1 MDKLR
6 AIKILVFIFTF
17 LLIFGTLCAFG
28 MIYRRLQAPL
38 PTEDITLNQPLGS
51 YISDYKISDDNIF
64 ILLKGG
70 KQSDRIIIINR
81 STDGKIAEIKI
92 N

>member
-1 MDKLR
+1 MDKLK

-28 MIYRRLQAPL
+28 IIYRRLQAPQSAR
-38 PTEDITLNQPLGS
+38 DITLDQPTGS
-51 YISDYKISDDNIF
+51 YISDYKISDDSIF

-81 STDGKIAEIKI
+81 STNSKIAEIKT